1 MRKAAEHKG
10 QTACLSCRER
20 PPAKKG
26 LTDSKVQEL
35 GEPSALLAPEWGEPS
50 RGSKEP
56 GATAN
61 DKIGC
66 ENTHDA

>member
-1 MRKAAEHKG
+1 M
-10 QTACLSCRER
+10 

-26 LTDSKVQEL
+26 LTDSKVEEL
-35 GEPSALLAPEWGEPS
+35 GEPSELIALERGKPS

-66 ENTHDA
+66 KNTHDA